1 MTRGFNIERSSKD
14 LRSSQNHIARR
25 DGNQN
30 EQTGCAY
37 SLAHFMNSL
46 KQSMVGPPIVCNAAV
61 VTLPNSFAWPAHVRF
76 ARYTAL

>member
-1 MTRGFNIERSSKD
+1 
-14 LRSSQNHIARR
+14 
-25 DGNQN
+25 
-30 EQTGCAY
+30 
-37 SLAHFMNSL
+37 MNSL